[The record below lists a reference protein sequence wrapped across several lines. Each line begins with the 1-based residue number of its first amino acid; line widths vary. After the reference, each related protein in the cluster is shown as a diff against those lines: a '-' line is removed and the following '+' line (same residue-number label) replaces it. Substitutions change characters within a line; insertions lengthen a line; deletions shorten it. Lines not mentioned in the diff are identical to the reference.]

1 METERCLLFEIIFVL
16 KNTERRIM
24 TKDKIKEVAEY
35 YKRCLNCEA
44 KRYAL
49 NEKVG
54 PSFNEG
60 VAIIKHCR
68 YMIDEILSFLRQDRI
83 EKAFRWLG
91 FLQGC
96 LWTTGMFSLDEL
108 KEHNRPS

>member
-1 METERCLLFEIIFVL
+1 
-16 KNTERRIM
+16 M
-24 TKDKIKEVAEY
+24 TKDKLKEVTQY
-35 YKRCLNCEA
+35 YKRLLNCRAE
-44 KRYAL
+44 RYAL

-54 PSFNEG
+54 PYFNEQ
-60 VAIIKHCR
+60 VAILKHCR
-68 YMIDEILSFLRQDRI
+68 YMANEILSFLEQNST

-96 LWTTGMFSLDEL
+96 LWTTGVFSLDEL